1 MDATTADRDQAQSG
15 AQWPLLGL
23 TLLLAGLVVFQQVY
37 LVPRSMY
44 VVQHLAGHW
53 VPAPLRVLASV
64 PEWAALAAGLLL
76 AALAVWQRGSVHRL
90 TLLATVALAVNV
102 GTFVA
107 VVNSVAQILSLSRP

>member
-1 MDATTADRDQAQSG
+1 MEATTADRDEG
-15 AQWPLLGL
+15 RPGPQWPLLGL
-23 TLLLAGLVVFQQVY
+23 TLLLAGLAVFQHVY
-37 LVPRSMY
+37 LVPRCLY

-53 VPAPLRVLASV
+53 VPAPLRLLAGV

-76 AALAVWQRGSVHRL
+76 AALAVWQRGSVLRL

-107 VVNSVAQILSLSRP
+107 VVNSVAQVLSHVGP